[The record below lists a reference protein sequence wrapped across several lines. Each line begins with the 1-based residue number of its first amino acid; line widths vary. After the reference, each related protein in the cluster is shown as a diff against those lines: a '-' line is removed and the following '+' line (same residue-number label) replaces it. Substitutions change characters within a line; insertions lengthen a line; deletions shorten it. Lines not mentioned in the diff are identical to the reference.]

1 MPKSF
6 NINIEEKIGCIW
18 ITFND
23 SIDMDN
29 YKLIEDEIFHKIKSD
44 TPRNIV
50 LDLSKT
56 SALFS
61 SGIGLIIR
69 LHSFVEK
76 FNKKI
81 YLVNVSQKVSDS
93 FIMTGL
99 NAVLTIFST
108 EEEFKKKICSDSDN

>member
-6 NINIEEKIGCIW
+6 NTTIEERMGFIW

-23 SIDMDN
+23 SIYMDN
-29 YKLIEDEIFHKIKSD
+29 YKAIEDEIFHKIKSEA
-44 TPRNIV
+44 PKSIV

-61 SGIGLIIR
+61 SGIGLILR

-76 FNKKI
+76 YNKKI
-81 YLVNVSQKVSDS
+81 FLVNVSQKVSDS
-93 FIMTGL
+93 FVTTGL
-99 NAVLTIFST
+99 NAVLTIFPT
-108 EEEFKKKICSDSDN
+108 EKEFKKKICP